1 MITAT
6 ARKHVVR
13 ALREALRIREGQAG
27 AIVDTWTNTFAI
39 GLVDAD
45 LRGVK
50 AMVVEGGDG
59 GSFPRASL
67 YLDKGQGYEA
77 LGVDIELGDEDLL
90 RWRALP
96 MDEARAIGIEIM
108 DRLHVPRITP
118 RAFDNDDDMLPEEM
132 MDDVFGPVPEPRD
145 WKWVEGIVLS
155 AVVAPSGDH
164 VVANVLVEDV
174 ETQMTIIPVL
184 NGAQGTRVAMLERIG
199 VPGRLCVGRL
209 NAFDHDHPA
218 GIDRSRPLLDM
229 FVAERDVPALTRQF
243 ARAA

>member
-27 AIVDTWTNTFAI
+27 ALVDSWDNSFAI
-39 GLVDAD
+39 GLDDAD

-67 YLDKGQGYEA
+67 YLDKGRGYEA
-77 LGVDIELGDEDLL
+77 LGVDIQLDDEHLA
-90 RWRALP
+90 RWRAMP
-96 MDEARAIGIEIM
+96 NDEARAIGNEIM

-118 RAFDNDDDMLPEEM
+118 RAFDNDDMLPEEM
-132 MDDVFGPVPEPRD
+132 MNAVFGPVPEPRD
-145 WKWVEGIVLS
+145 WKWVEGMVLS
-155 AVVAPSGDH
+155 AEVAASGDH
-164 VVANVLVEDV
+164 VVATVLVDGV
-174 ETQMTIIPVL
+174 ETEMTMIPVL
-184 NGAQGTRVAMLERIG
+184 NGAHGTRVAMLERIG

-229 FVAERDVPALTRQF
+229 FVAERDVPGLTRLY
-243 ARAA
+243 AHAA